1 MPEPAAGA
9 PASNSPRSAGV
20 LVFATLVL
28 FAAYG
33 EVATFLLGPAMPA
46 LGQIFDKTPATVQL
60 TIVSFAVMFAVGQ
73 LFFGP
78 FSDRSGCRTTL
89 PLGAGLALTGS
100 AGAQASFFFAGAAAA
115 IWLAST
121 IVILPETRPPATGST
136 IRVLEMPF

>member
-89 PLGAGLALTGS
+89 LLGAGLTLAGS
-100 AGAQASFFFAGAAAA
+100 AVAQASFLQGRLRRSGWRRRSSSCRKQDRRLRARRFVF
-115 IWLAST
+115 
-121 IVILPETRPPATGST
+121 
-136 IRVLEMPF
+136 